1 MAETGPASA
10 EGPAPD
16 VEPLL
21 RMANI
26 QGNVI
31 GFNKDFQTLL
41 HFHIDNAAAF
51 RPAIAELGR
60 RVATAE
66 EVLGFNR
73 LFKQVRDRRGY
84 SGTLKSTWMNVAFS
98 SAGLAMLR
106 DDVDLFADGSFRR
119 GMVKRSQALGDHPED
134 LEDWKVRDDTAHL
147 MIIVAADA
155 ADDCSAEV
163 EHVRELIRTRGGATE
178 IWRDDGSA
186 LKGPLGQRE
195 HFGFRDGISQ
205 PGLRGRASDDTT
217 DLLTP
222 RSTPDSPTRGKPGQE
237 LVWPGEFV
245 FGYPDQDGS
254 RHRGKADWMK
264 DGAGFLLAP
273 EWARDGSYLVFR
285 RLQQNVYRFHKSLQ
299 ETRGDSTA
307 AAAGARIVGRWAS
320 GAPIIRAPNGDEPDF
335 ASDNEFTFAEG
346 VCPGNAHIRKV
357 NPRDDLADVDQ
368 MRHRLLRRGIPF
380 GAKSDST
387 PEAPVKDNDDRGLL
401 FLAYMTSI
409 KDQFEF
415 VMRSWANNKDF
426 HNGGVGADA
435 LLDPRWIVP
444 TGGGYYFAPS
454 VSALKQELSA

>member
-1 MAETGPASA
+1 
-10 EGPAPD
+10 
-16 VEPLL
+16 
-21 RMANI
+21 
-26 QGNVI
+26 
-31 GFNKDFQTLL
+31 
-41 HFHIDNAAAF
+41 
-51 RPAIAELGR
+51 
-60 RVATAE
+60 
-66 EVLGFNR
+66 
-73 LFKQVRDRRGY
+73 
-84 SGTLKSTWMNVAFS
+84 
-98 SAGLAMLR
+98 
-106 DDVDLFADGSFRR
+106 
-119 GMVKRSQALGDHPED
+119 MVKRSQALGDHPED

-222 RSTPDSPTRGKPGQE
+222 RSTQDSPNRGKPGQE

-254 RHRGKADWMK
+254 RHRGKADWML

-285 RLQQNVYRFHKSLQ
+285 RLQQDVYSFHNFLQ
-299 ETRGDSTA
+299 GTRGDGTA

-335 ASDNEFTFAEG
+335 ASDNDFTFAEG

-387 PEAPVKDNDDRGLL
+387 PEAPVEDKDDRGLL
-401 FLAYMTSI
+401 FLAYMTSVV
-409 KDQFEF
+409 DQFEF
-415 VMRSWANNKDF
+415 VMGLWANNEDF
-426 HNGGVGADA
+426 HDRGVGADA
-435 LLDPRWIVP
+435 LLDRNRRWIVP

-454 VSALKQELSA
+454 VSALMNELSVSA